1 MKKRILS
8 WFFAIVILGMSV
20 TLAAGIAFAGPSQA
34 GANEQL
40 AKAPVFWN
48 ENGLNP
54 DCLADTAAWF
64 ADHFYLRQELISVNN
79 ALTARVFGASGTKDV
94 IQGTDGWLYYHS
106 TLADFTGSAPLTR
119 AETAAM
125 ASNLAL
131 MEEYLHEQGRRFVF
145 FIAPNKNSVYPGHM
159 PNFGTQAEQTPG
171 QVLLEELKER
181 GISAVDFFEG
191 LEAVE
196 ETLYFAH
203 DSHWNSRGAA
213 LAADAIN
220 ARFGRES
227 RYFAADFSESVPHNG
242 DLYAMMYPAF
252 TDPERDPV
260 YGGTLDF
267 SYTTN
272 ATQPDSI
279 VLETES
285 GASGSLLA
293 YRDSFGNLLYPY
305 LADSFGTAK
314 FSRSTTYDL
323 TQPGECVMIELVE
336 RNLRNLLRYV
346 PAMPA
351 PVRELE
357 FDFPEHTGSISVDL
371 KKSNLEGMRLVQGT
385 LPTAGDAGEAVYILA
400 GGAAYQAFIME
411 DNGFAAHIPQDAAP
425 EGVAFCQNGELVL
438 LAVQ

>member
-1 MKKRILS
+1 MKKILS
-8 WFFAIVILGMSV
+8 WIFTIVILGMGV
-20 TLAAGIAFAGPSQA
+20 TLAAGIVFAGPSQA

-40 AKAPVFWN
+40 AKAPVLWS
-48 ENGLNP
+48 ENGLDP
-54 DCLADTAAWF
+54 DFLGDTADWF

-79 ALTARVFGASGTKDV
+79 ALTARIFGTSGTEEV
-94 IQGTDGWLYYHS
+94 IQGRDGWLYYHS
-106 TLADFTGSAPLTR
+106 TLADFTGSAPLTQ
-119 AETAAM
+119 AEIGAM
-125 ASNLAL
+125 TSNLAL
-131 MEEYLHEQGRRFVF
+131 MEEYVRGEGRQFLF
-145 FIAPNKNSVYPGHM
+145 LIAPNKNSVYPGHM
-159 PNFGTQAEQTPG
+159 PNFGARAEQTPG
-171 QVLLEELKER
+171 RALLEALRER
-181 GISAVDFFEG
+181 GVSAVDFFDCLG
-191 LEAVE
+191 SAE

-213 LAADAIN
+213 LAADAVN
-220 ARFGRES
+220 ACFGRES
-227 RYFAADFSESVPHNG
+227 RYFEGDFSETAPHDG

-252 TDPERDPV
+252 TDPERGPV

-279 VLETES
+279 VLQTES

-305 LADSFGTAK
+305 LADSYGTAK

-336 RNLRNLLRYV
+336 RNLRYLLHYV

-351 PVRELE
+351 PARELAL
-357 FDFPEHTGSISVDL
+357 DFPEHSGSAAVDV
-371 KKSNLEGMRLVQGT
+371 KKSGLDGMQLVQGT
-385 LPTAGDAGEAVYILA
+385 LPMAGDAGKAVYVLA
-400 GGAAYQAFIME
+400 GGTAYQAFILE

-425 EGVAFCQNGELVL
+425 EGVVFYQNGEMAL
-438 LAVQ
+438 LTVQ

>member
-1 MKKRILS
+1 MKKIIS
-8 WFFAIVILGMSV
+8 WIFTIVILGMGV
-20 TLAAGIAFAGPSQA
+20 TLAVGIVFAGPSQA

-40 AKAPVFWN
+40 AKEPVLWS

-54 DCLADTAAWF
+54 DFLGDTADWF

-79 ALTARVFGASGTKDV
+79 ALTAQFFGTSGTEEV

-119 AETAAM
+119 TEISAM

-131 MEEYLHEQGRRFVF
+131 MEEYVRGEGRQFLF
-145 FIAPNKNSVYPGHM
+145 LIAPNKNSVYPGHM
-159 PNFGTQAEQTPG
+159 PNFGARAEQTPG
-171 QVLLEELKER
+171 RALLEALRER
-181 GISAVDFFEG
+181 GVSTVDFFDC
-191 LEAVE
+191 LESTE

-213 LAADAIN
+213 LAADVVN
-220 ARFGRES
+220 ACFGRES
-227 RYFAADFSESVPHNG
+227 RYFEGDFSETAPHDG

-252 TDPERDPV
+252 TDPERGPV

-279 VLETES
+279 ALQTES
-285 GASGSLLA
+285 DASGSLLA

-305 LADSFGTAK
+305 LADSYGTVK

-336 RNLRNLLRYV
+336 RNLRYLLRYV

-351 PVRELE
+351 PARELAL
-357 FDFPEHTGSISVDL
+357 DFPEHSGSAAVDV
-371 KKSNLEGMRLVQGT
+371 KKSGLEGMQLVQGT
-385 LPTAGDAGEAVYILA
+385 LPMAGDADKAVYVLA
-400 GGAAYQAFIME
+400 GGTAYQTFILE

-425 EGVAFCQNGELVL
+425 EGVAFYQNGEMAL